1 MNLIYTVMINKY
13 NEFILEKQFEEIISD
28 IFRIVESE
36 GRMTG
41 DNTYEWDFS
50 KKVDDSDISDRSLIK
65 LKEFILKLSKE
76 QARKYYIKLINK
88 LKNLPD
94 RLRRFLIM
102 HYTSVFLGIASL
114 GYLTNVEEPVKT
126 DKSSTKV
133 EQEIEPSVNSEIIE
147 PSIKKEIIEL
157 HKKSSFEDAQSAVK
171 EAEAGYSDDRDDT
184 GNWVEVPGYGK
195 RFVGTNHGISAPIL
209 QKYLGRIPKREDMEK
224 LSYETALKIYRKDYW
239 DAQNL
244 GLLCDQSVANIIY
257 DGCVNQGVEGMRQVI
272 SDAISDQN
280 IKISGDVYSKKNIGK
295 IKSSDQKKLFNSIK
309 KQREIR
315 YKNAPTW
322 YKHGEGWM
330 NRLSGIGYENN
341 NDMT

>member
-1 MNLIYTVMINKY
+1 MISKY

-157 HKKSSFEDAQSAVK
+157 HKKSSFEDAQSAV
-171 EAEAGYSDDRDDT
+171 
-184 GNWVEVPGYGK
+184 
-195 RFVGTNHGISAPIL
+195 
-209 QKYLGRIPKREDMEK
+209 
-224 LSYETALKIYRKDYW
+224 
-239 DAQNL
+239 
-244 GLLCDQSVANIIY
+244 
-257 DGCVNQGVEGMRQVI
+257 
-272 SDAISDQN
+272 
-280 IKISGDVYSKKNIGK
+280 
-295 IKSSDQKKLFNSIK
+295 
-309 KQREIR
+309 
-315 YKNAPTW
+315 
-322 YKHGEGWM
+322 
-330 NRLSGIGYENN
+330 
-341 NDMT
+341 